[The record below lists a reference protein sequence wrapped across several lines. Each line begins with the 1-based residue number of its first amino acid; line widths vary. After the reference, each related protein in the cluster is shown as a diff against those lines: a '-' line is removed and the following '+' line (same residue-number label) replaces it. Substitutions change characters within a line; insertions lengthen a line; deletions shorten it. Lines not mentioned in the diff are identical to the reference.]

1 MKLEHHL
8 LNKQIQLC
16 AFPNFK
22 CEPELE
28 LQLLINNDAASLA
41 LNPHPR
47 LKLIKHNRNRE
58 IFYFE
63 AQNGGYY
70 IKRFFATSATE
81 KFKNTLLNKAVN
93 SLRIANQLSYAGFH
107 VAEPILA
114 LTSKKTFES
123 IYIAKKLPDI
133 SVEEFLN
140 QDIPLSFKN
149 KGIISLISM
158 FARFYRDGYIHCDPK
173 LSNFMIHAT
182 ASGYEIGL
190 IDLEAIYHLPK
201 PVNIFTYKGVAKLY
215 SFSYDALDRQ
225 YLKHLRQIEQLQY
238 YLNKFL
244 EIYNPDLNPNG
255 VEAWIAKLVSKRLK
269 NHSMLH

>member
-1 MKLEHHL
+1 MRLEHHL
-8 LNKQIQLC
+8 LNNHIRLYASPGYALDPEFLKLLN
-16 AFPNFK
+16 PNFSSLTIRTN
-22 CEPELE
+22 PE
-28 LQLLINNDAASLA
+28 
-41 LNPHPR
+41 
-47 LKLIKHNRNRE
+47 LKLIKRNRNRE
-58 IFYFE
+58 IFYFKTRH
-63 AQNGGYY
+63 GDYY
-70 IKRFFATSATE
+70 IKHFFATSATE
-81 KFKNTLLNKAVN
+81 KLKGSLLNKAIN
-93 SLRIANQLSYAGFH
+93 SLRIANQLGHAGFQ
-107 VAEPILA
+107 VAEPVLA

-123 IYIAKKLPDI
+123 IYIAKKLPGI

-140 QDIPLSFKN
+140 QDIPLSLKN

-182 ASGYEIGL
+182 ASGYEVGL

-215 SFSYDALDRQ
+215 SFSCDALDRQ